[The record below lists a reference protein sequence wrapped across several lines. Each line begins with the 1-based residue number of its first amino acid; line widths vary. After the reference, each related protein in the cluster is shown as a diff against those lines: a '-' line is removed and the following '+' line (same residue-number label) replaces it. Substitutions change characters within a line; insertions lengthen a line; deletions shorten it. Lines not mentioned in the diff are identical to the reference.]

1 MTKDEMDQIQDL
13 FVSFH
18 EDDCTAT
25 SRFGIGCSCRF
36 GILLDEILA
45 TFTMSDLGDKVKA

>member
-13 FVSFH
+13 FASFH

-36 GILLDEILA
+36 GILLDDILA
-45 TFTMSDLGDKVKA
+45 AFPMSDLDAKVIA